1 MQSLQPVTRFRCWIL
16 AWLVLSLGAA
26 TAAPLIQPQKMLDAV
41 CSMGGAL
48 KLVLVADSA
57 PGRSHAGSADLQ
69 CPQCLFGGAPVPAVA
84 SFPHWGLALASIPSF
99 HPVPW
104 ALVAHATRP
113 PARAPPVFL

>member
-1 MQSLQPVTRFRCWIL
+1 
-16 AWLVLSLGAA
+16 
-26 TAAPLIQPQKMLDAV
+26 MLDAV

-48 KLVLVADSA
+48 KLVLVDDSA